1 MILKLILS
9 AALFIIPVSVFAQ
22 EAQPQSQPVGNK
34 GYVVGTQTS
43 DQTVEPTKKQRCAS
57 GPVEFHPV
65 KAIQRFDA
73 WLKEHAW

>member
-34 GYVVGTQTS
+34 GYVMGTPA
-43 DQTVEPTKKQRCAS
+43 DAQTVEPSKKQKCGS
-57 GPVEFHPV
+57 GPVGFHPV